1 MKKIGLLLTIIGAL
15 GLGKIFAQPGIQ
27 VTDQSP
33 QIIEGLKC
41 GYTIKSLETK
51 EVGDKG
57 NFSRYSVNFYVTNVT
72 DMPRI
77 MYYRRGY
84 NGINGVSDLLVQ
96 FNCLNATGARL
107 TSKSVVVHALP
118 YQQYRDHDR
127 EHHMDQVGYS
137 IMPGQTINTEAIIIV
152 PLNQQLNI
160 VAYYLGYSQ
169 QQVPWSADGNA
180 VVNTQSDVPPPPPV
194 LNTQG
199 FTQIRN
205 LYSNTFINIQT
216 GVVGATPIQNGW
228 WSAQWQIIPV
238 PGTNFY
244 KIQNHWKSNFMCT
257 ENGYL
262 TMAPSD
268 QPDGSNWIFEP
279 SERGGN
285 IFRIRNVRSGAY
297 ISVVSNQITLSAG
310 MDNNPGLLWAV
321 Q

>member
-1 MKKIGLLLTIIGAL
+1 MKKVTLLL
-15 GLGKIFAQPGIQ
+15 IFIATTTLTRVLAQPGIP
-27 VTDQSP
+27 VTDQQP

-41 GYTIKSLETK
+41 GYIIKSLETK

-77 MYYRRGY
+77 FYFRRGT

-107 TSKSVVVHALP
+107 TSKSVVIHATP
-118 YQQYRDHDR
+118 HQEFHERDR
-127 EHHMDQVGYS
+127 RQEQVGYS

-169 QQVPWSADGNA
+169 QQVPWSSDGNA
-180 VVNTQSDVPPPPPV
+180 VVNTQGDVPPPPPI

-262 TMAPSD
+262 TMTPSD

-285 IFRIRNVRSGAY
+285 IFRIKNVRSGAY
-297 ISVVSNQITLSAG
+297 ISVVENHIALSAG